1 MNQENKRFEAEGP
14 EFVRY
19 FGLLLDA
26 LRELG
31 GSAKTKDAIDKVA
44 EIAGVTPQELALKTK
59 NGYPKFENQVCWAR
73 FYLRHAKLI
82 DNQARGLWT
91 LTESGFETHLDQ
103 KSAIDLFH
111 QVQSRF
117 QDSSIDEESLAPDSM
132 NETTIG
138 LFDDQERN
146 FWFVGADWR
155 GEDQTERFLR
165 EGIWTNGHEEK
176 FADRVQSMKPGDLI
190 AIKSRFRKKYGLPF
204 DNREKFVSC
213 MRIKATGRISSRTQD
228 GHTIEVEWDPSCD
241 TKEWYFY
248 IYWGTITEAK
258 ASNELARRLI
268 RFTFGAHKQDYEFW
282 LRQPHFA
289 KQYRES
295 LPIDSDE
302 DDDEPDPGQLDK
314 QSYGVPDIVSDG
326 CFLPEEDIH
335 EALGHLSKKKNLIL
349 QGAPGTGKTWL
360 AKRLGYAKIE
370 TCDRHIINNRMRVIQ
385 FHPSLSYEDFVRGW
399 RPDGNGQLK
408 LIDGVFLE
416 AVNAAHSEPD
426 LPFVVIIEEINRGNP
441 AQTFGEML
449 TLLENDK
456 RREEE
461 AIELAY
467 QSHVDERVFIPDNLY
482 LIGTMNIAD
491 RSLALVDLALRRRF
505 AFVTLKTMLNERWK
519 TWCSEEAG
527 FDDGSISNIC
537 QAMTELNNEI
547 AGDPQL
553 GPQFRIGHSYV
564 TPIKG
569 EKIGDPQAWF
579 RRIALTEITPL
590 LEEYWYDN
598 PDSASTASKRLADH
612 VGNA

>member
-1 MNQENKRFEAEGP
+1 MNQENEQFESTGP
-14 EFVRY
+14 KFVSY
-19 FGLLLDA
+19 FGPLLDA
-26 LRELG
+26 LRELK
-31 GSAKTKDAIDKVA
+31 GSATTQNAIDKVA
-44 EIAGVTPQELALKTK
+44 EIADTSPQNLGEKT
-59 NGYPKFENQVCWAR
+59 NGGNPKFDNQVRWAI
-73 FYLRHAKLI
+73 FYLCRARLI
-82 DNQARGLWT
+82 DSKARGMWD
-91 LTESGFETHLDQ
+91 LTESGSETHLDY
-103 KSAIDLFH
+103 KSALDLFR
-111 QVQSRF
+111 QVYSRF
-117 QDSSIDEESLAPDSM
+117 QDSSADEEAPAPDPM
-132 NETTIG
+132 DGIILG
-138 LFDDQERN
+138 LFDDQERS
-146 FWFVGADWR
+146 FWFVGAKWGD
-155 GEDQTERFLR
+155 EDQTERFLH
-165 EGIWTNGHEEK
+165 EGIWVNGYE
-176 FADRVQSMKPGDLI
+176 DRSDHVQRMKPGDLI
-190 AIKSRFRKKYGLPF
+190 AIKASFTQKHGLPF
-204 DNREKFVSC
+204 KNHGKAVSC
-213 MRIKATGRISSRTQD
+213 MRIKATGRVSEQTQD
-228 GHTIEVEWDPSCD
+228 GQTVKVDWDPTFAPKD
-241 TKEWYFY
+241 WYFRTY
-248 IYWGTITEAK
+248 RVTMAEAK
-258 ASNELARRLI
+258 ASDELNRRLI
-268 RFTFGAHKQDYEFW
+268 RFTFGAHKQDYDFW

-289 KQYRES
+289 KKYRES
-295 LPIDSDE
+295 LPIEEDE
-302 DDDEPDPGQLDK
+302 DDDQSDPGQFGK

-326 CFLPEEDIH
+326 CFLPEEDIR
-335 EALGHLSKKKNLIL
+335 EALEHLKRKKNLIL
-349 QGAPGTGKTWL
+349 QGPPGTGKTWL
-360 AKRLGYAKIE
+360 SKRIGYAKIG

-441 AQTFGEML
+441 AQNFGEML

-482 LIGTMNIAD
+482 VIGTMNIAD

-505 AFVTLKTMLNERWK
+505 AFVTLKTMLNERWR
-519 TWCSEEAG
+519 TWCREEAG
-527 FDDGSISNIC
+527 LDDDSISNIC

-547 AGDPQL
+547 ARDSSL

-564 TPIKG
+564 TPAKD

-579 RRIALTEITPL
+579 RRIVLTEITPL